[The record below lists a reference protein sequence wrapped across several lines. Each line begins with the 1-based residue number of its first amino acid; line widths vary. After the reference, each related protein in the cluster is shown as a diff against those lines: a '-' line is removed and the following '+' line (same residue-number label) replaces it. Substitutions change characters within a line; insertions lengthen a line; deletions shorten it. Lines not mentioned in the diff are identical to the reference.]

1 MELKTQQIESSRI
14 QSLAEDP
21 RNIVY
26 EYTHDQPTR
35 KMEPEAQATSL
46 RDIVASF
53 DYLCRENSDACDEQ
67 LRDQVMAGNKK
78 LRLFQE
84 LYPLIFASITVR
96 AKTPEMVLR
105 LDKVRKL
112 SMMFIME
119 RWKGEGDD
127 ETKHARA
134 MHTAMRLSMR
144 DTVASDK
151 TASASVVQDI
161 RMAPMSVT
169 EFGECTVKQTRVL

>member
-1 MELKTQQIESSRI
+1 MELATQQIEASRL
-14 QSLAEDP
+14 QGLADDAS
-21 RNIVY
+21 NVVY
-26 EYTHDQPTR
+26 EYTHDEPAGVMT
-35 KMEPEAQATSL
+35 PEAQATSL

-53 DYLCRENSDACDEQ
+53 DFLCRKDPDGCDEK
-67 LRDQVMAGNKK
+67 LRDQVLTGNRQ
-78 LRLFQE
+78 LRMFQQ
-84 LYPLIFASITVR
+84 LYPMVFASITVR

-119 RWKGEGDD
+119 RWKGDGDE

-144 DTVASDK
+144 E
-151 TASASVVQDI
+151 ASASDRSAPGSVINDEI
-161 RMAPMSVT
+161 KMTPMSAS
-169 EFGECTVKQTRVL
+169 EFGECTVKQ